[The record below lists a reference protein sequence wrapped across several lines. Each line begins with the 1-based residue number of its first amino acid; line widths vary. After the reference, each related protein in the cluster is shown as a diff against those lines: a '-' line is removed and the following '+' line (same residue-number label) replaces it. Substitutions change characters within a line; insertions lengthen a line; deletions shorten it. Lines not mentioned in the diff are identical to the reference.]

1 MALTI
6 ERLILAILVL
16 VVAVE
21 TFLALS
27 AYNLVQAQ
35 AAKVTAIEAKLDGE
49 LTKVRAEAEAR
60 VKRVEDQLSA
70 AGIRRP

>member
-1 MALTI
+1 MSVTI
-6 ERLILAILVL
+6 ERLVLVILVV

-21 TFLALS
+21 TFLVLS

-35 AAKVTAIEAKLDGE
+35 AAKITAVEAKLDGE

-60 VKRVEDQLSA
+60 VKRIEDQLAA

>member
-1 MALTI
+1 MALMI

-21 TFLALS
+21 TLLALS